1 MSDLEEEMRRALF
14 GNTAESGRSKSFEEE
29 EVPTIAHPKTKRRSP
44 CIRVTLKVSKV
55 FEGDTEVVVYDCNS
69 LSTLTAEMEA
79 KAAAKKKGFK
89 YVDVVSIQS
98 VE

>member
-1 MSDLEEEMRRALF
+1 M
-14 GNTAESGRSKSFEEE
+14 
-29 EVPTIAHPKTKRRSP
+29 
-44 CIRVTLKVSKV
+44 TLKVSKV
-55 FEGDTEVVVYDCNS
+55 FEGDTEVVVYDCNT

-79 KAAAKKKGFK
+79 KAAAKNKGFK

>member
-14 GNTAESGRSKSFEEE
+14 GNSAESGRSKSLEEE
-29 EVPTIAHPKTKRRSP
+29 PIIAHPKTKRRSP

-55 FEGDTEVVVYDCNS
+55 FEGDTEVVVYDCNT
-69 LSTLTAEMEA
+69 LSTLTAEIEA
-79 KAAAKKKGFK
+79 KAAAKKKKFK
-89 YVDVVSIQS
+89 YLEVVSIQS